1 MKAAQCK
8 NCVLWLVL
16 LVGILSALAVNRI
29 GFHRPVPGFNEET
42 MKSLQG
48 QTQAEQSKPSRA
60 EPAASVDPP
69 QSVLQPSR
77 PAESSL
83 ELPARGGYHSQHPYY
98 FRVVF
103 GEQGNKSMLGVLDE
117 SGGTG
122 TGYDVAYIDE
132 NLNGDLTDEAA
143 KKFTKNERGSRA
155 GQFEPRFEF
164 MGPFKGAENAKYTLD
179 IYSFASKNRGNM
191 PENEYYFFWF
201 LDISDWNY
209 FFINGKMTLFSS
221 AADALKGAPVRL
233 GGPCKWEISSQTR
246 DGKQLISA
254 GLKDENGCTLRI
266 VRKAGQTISPT
277 LTMIQGGK
285 VKMEEKMQF
294 G

>member
-1 MKAAQCK
+1 MKAAQDK
-8 NCVLWLVL
+8 NRILWLVL
-16 LVGILSALAVNRI
+16 LVVILSALAIYRI
-29 GFHRPVPGFNEET
+29 GFHRPVPGFNEEA

-48 QTQAEQSKPSRA
+48 QTQESQAKSGTSESP
-60 EPAASVDPP
+60 SVDPP
-69 QSVLQPSR
+69 QSVLQPSH

-83 ELPARGGYHSQHPYY
+83 ELPAQGRYRSQHPYY

-122 TGYDVAYIDE
+122 AGYDIAYIDE

-179 IYSFASKNRGNM
+179 IYSLANKNRGNM
-191 PENEYYFFWF
+191 PENGYFFFWF

-209 FFINGKMTLFSS
+209 FFINGRMTLFSS
-221 AADALKGAPVRL
+221 AADALKGTPVRL
-233 GGPCKWEISSQTR
+233 GGPCKWEINSQTR
-246 DGKQLISA
+246 DGKQLVSA

-277 LTMIQGGK
+277 LTVMQDGK
-285 VKMEEKMQF
+285 VKAEEKMQF